1 MPNRL
6 QCLLSAN
13 YSELDEDEQKQ
24 VYEAF
29 YEWLYG
35 TIYLIVNDHQATE
48 DIIQEAFLKVMLKK
62 PVFKAEASLRAWL
75 RTVSRNMAI
84 TYLRKNKKYMQNLEQ
99 TSAIGELAAASW
111 KDGSV
116 EDSVETKLMEEAIV
130 TYLRRLKPEY
140 RIMVEYRWRLGL
152 SYREIADKLG
162 VCENIVRQRLFRTRE
177 GIKKKLYNEWERSRH
192 T

>member
-29 YEWLYG
+29 YEWVYG
-35 TIYLIVNDHQATE
+35 TIYLIVKDHQATE

-84 TYLRKNKKYMQNLEQ
+84 TYLRKNKKYRQNLEQ
-99 TSAIGELAAASW
+99 TSAIGELAAPPGKTARSR
-111 KDGSV
+111 
-116 EDSVETKLMEEAIV
+116 T
-130 TYLRRLKPEY
+130 RLK
-140 RIMVEYRWRLGL
+140 
-152 SYREIADKLG
+152 
-162 VCENIVRQRLFRTRE
+162 
-177 GIKKKLYNEWERSRH
+177 RS
-192 T
+192 